1 MPLPKISLPIYELT
15 LPSNNKKIKYRPFT
29 VKEEKI
35 LLTAQESK
43 EVDQIIIAIKQIV
56 NNCLIDYDIEK
67 LALFDIEYILLTLR
81 SKSVDNI
88 VNFKVTDPDTQ
99 SEVELQLDLS
109 NIKIEKSKD
118 HSNKIKVSDEYT
130 LFMRYPS
137 IDEFST
143 MIKEGPQ
150 SSEKNYEIMISC
162 MDQLVSEQEVH
173 KFEDFTKEEVD
184 NFIDSL
190 ETNVTKE
197 MKKFFESI
205 PKVRFEIPYV
215 NSKGEKKTFVIQGT
229 QSFFM

>member
-88 VNFKVTDPDTQ
+88 VNFKVTDPDTK

-109 NIKIEKSKD
+109 NIKIEKAKD

-143 MIKEGPQ
+143 MIKEGAQ
-150 SSEKNYEIMISC
+150 SSEKNYEIMIAC

-205 PKVRFEIPYV
+205 PKIRFEIPYT

-229 QSFFM
+229 QSFFI